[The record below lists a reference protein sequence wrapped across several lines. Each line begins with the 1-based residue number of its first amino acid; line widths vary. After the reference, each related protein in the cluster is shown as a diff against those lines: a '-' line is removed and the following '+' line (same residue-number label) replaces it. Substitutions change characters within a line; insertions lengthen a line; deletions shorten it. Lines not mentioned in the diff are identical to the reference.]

1 MASHDGAVLPLFPK
15 LLALGEATPYAGDQ
29 AMLENT
35 IQGLL
40 HDASPCKGS
49 QRTLYI

>member
-15 LLALGEATPYAGDQ
+15 LLALGVATTNAGDQ
-29 AMLENT
+29 ALLKNT